1 MKNLND
7 VFSGVDEMF
16 GSAKSRSNFEDVLQK
31 TREYAKKSAEA
42 IEISRKKIELLDA
55 KTKLA
60 KAYETFGKLQFA
72 AYEGDEVKQDDV
84 DASID
89 EITLLKNKV
98 AFLDD
103 EIAAFKETVAA
114 GFDAKMNASKKDDV
128 VVNDVEV
135 SVEESQK

>member
-1 MKNLND
+1 MADEVKNITFWAIGDLHLSIGLEKEKQKPMD
-7 VFSGVDEMF
+7 QF
-16 GSAKSRSNFEDVLQK
+16 GAHWVQHTAKIAHAWCDQ
-31 TREYAKKSAEA
+31 
-42 IEISRKKIELLDA
+42 
-55 KTKLA
+55 
-60 KAYETFGKLQFA
+60 
-72 AYEGDEVKQDDV
+72 VKQDDV
-84 DASID
+84 DTSMD

-128 VVNDVEV
+128 VVDDVEV

>member
-1 MKNLND
+1 M
-7 VFSGVDEMF
+7 
-16 GSAKSRSNFEDVLQK
+16 
-31 TREYAKKSAEA
+31 
-42 IEISRKKIELLDA
+42 LDA

-128 VVNDVEV
+128 VVDDVEV